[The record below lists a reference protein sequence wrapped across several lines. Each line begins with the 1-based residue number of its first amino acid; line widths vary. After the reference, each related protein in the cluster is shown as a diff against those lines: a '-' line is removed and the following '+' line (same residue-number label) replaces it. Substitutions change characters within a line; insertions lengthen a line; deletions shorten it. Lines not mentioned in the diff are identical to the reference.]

1 MSPKAV
7 NVRVLTMDSELEFA
21 IQPNTTGKQL
31 FDQVVK
37 TIALREIW
45 FFGLQY
51 TDSKD
56 FPCWLKLNKKVLGQ
70 DIKKNSPQTLT
81 FKFRARFFP
90 EEVSE
95 ELIQEITQKLF
106 FLQVKESILTEEIY
120 CPPETCVLLASYA
133 MQAKH
138 GDFND
143 ENHRPGSLVN
153 ERLLPKRVMEQFQ
166 LSPEEWEKRVVNWWK
181 EHRGMLKEEAMLEYL
196 KIAQDLEM
204 YGVNYFDIRNKKGTE
219 LYLGVDALGL
229 NIYDKQD
236 RLTPKIGFPWSE
248 IRNISFNDKK
258 FVIKPME
265 RKSPDFI
272 FYAPRLR
279 INRRILSLCMGNH
292 ELYMRRRKADSIEVQ
307 QMKAQAQEEKMAR
320 LQERERIQAEIER
333 RKQAEQEREA
343 MRRKVDDLE
352 RSAAEARRA
361 LEDQSR
367 ITKELEE
374 KRKQAE
380 EAQLRLKQERE
391 EAEREHERMME
402 RVRYEQEEKD
412 KIVQE
417 IEQARRLADQKAVEA
432 QQKENEARELEEQ
445 LREAKLRHRH
455 YKRGPSRPLVLQ
467 AQQHPNNHT
476 NNNHYTEHPGEY
488 GNPMEDEESDEEENN
503 SSRNG
508 RGVELLTNEYASRH
522 EENRTTATTKDLNMK
537 RKLEA
542 LKDELGS
549 VQNSSK
555 EERKCLRQ
563 QQQKAETRED
573 KIYRENIFDQGIDKY
588 QTLKKIRQGTVKRR
602 IDEFEAM

>member
-1 MSPKAV
+1 MSPKTV
-7 NVRVLTMDSELEFA
+7 NVRVLTMDSELDFA

-70 DIKKNSPQTLT
+70 DIKKSSSQPVT

-106 FLQVKESILTEEIY
+106 FLQVKESILTDEIY

-138 GDFND
+138 GDFNE

-236 RLTPKIGFPWSE
+236 KLTPKIGFPWSE

-265 RKSPDFI
+265 KKSPDFI

-292 ELYMRRRKADSIEVQ
+292 ELYMRRRKTDSIEVQ
-307 QMKAQAQEEKMAR
+307 QMKAQAQEEKLAR

-343 MRRKVDDLE
+343 MRRKVEDLE
-352 RSAAEARRA
+352 RSAEAARRA
-361 LEDQSR
+361 LEDQGR

-380 EAQLRLKQERE
+380 DAQLRLKIERE
-391 EAEREHERMME
+391 EAEKEHERMME

-417 IEQARRLADQKAVEA
+417 IEQARRLAEQKAQEA
-432 QQKENEARELEEQ
+432 QLKENEARELEEQ
-445 LREAKLRHRH
+445 LREAKMRYRHN
-455 YKRGPSRPLVLQ
+455 KRGRTRP
-467 AQQHPNNHT
+467 
-476 NNNHYTEHPGEY
+476 
-488 GNPMEDEESDEEENN
+488 
-503 SSRNG
+503 
-508 RGVELLTNEYASRH
+508 GVG
-522 EENRTTATTKDLNMK
+522 TKRDK
-537 RKLEA
+537 
-542 LKDELGS
+542 G
-549 VQNSSK
+549 
-555 EERKCLRQ
+555 KC
-563 QQQKAETRED
+563 
-573 KIYRENIFDQGIDKY
+573 
-588 QTLKKIRQGTVKRR
+588 
-602 IDEFEAM
+602 